1 MIMTL
6 ASTPRHDPLTGEEQ
20 PGQDV
25 DGSPLTAQIVA
36 AHHAEALALAAEQD
50 AWLKQELAALTSSK
64 VSSPAHIAMGR
75 KVIPAPPCIF
85 P

>member
-1 MIMTL
+1 MSLT
-6 ASTPRHDPLTGEEQ
+6 STPRHHPLTGEEE
-20 PGQDV
+20 PGQDI

-50 AWLKQELAALTSSK
+50 GWLKQELAALTSSK
-64 VSSPAHIAMGR
+64 ISSPAHIAMR
-75 KVIPAPPCIF
+75 REVIPAPPCIF